1 MKNKT
6 IKSALLSS
14 MILISAVCFIYV
26 NVAATSGN
34 KTCVNEPAVSIENAV
49 VKDSK
54 MPDLKLIKSVIDILG
69 KFTTAK

>member
-6 IKSALLSS
+6 IKSALFSS
-14 MILISAVCFIYV
+14 IILISAACFIYV
-26 NVAATSGN
+26 NLATTSGN
-34 KTCVNEPAVSIENAV
+34 KLNGAEPTVSIENV
-49 VKDSK
+49 TVKDSK

>member
-6 IKSALLSS
+6 IKSALFSS
-14 MILISAVCFIYV
+14 IILMSAVCFIYV

-34 KTCVNEPAVSIENAV
+34 KTSLNNPAVSIENAV

-54 MPDLKLIKSVIDILG
+54 MPDLKFIKSVIDILG
-69 KFTTAK
+69 KFITAQ

>member
-6 IKSALLSS
+6 IKFALFSS
-14 MILISAVCFIYV
+14 IILMSAVCFIYV
-26 NVAATSGN
+26 NSAATSGS
-34 KTCVNEPAVSIENAV
+34 KTSLNDPAVSIENTV

>member
-6 IKSALLSS
+6 IKSALFSS
-14 MILISAVCFIYV
+14 MILISAACFIYV

-34 KTCVNEPAVSIENAV
+34 KNCLNEPAVSIENTV

>member
-6 IKSALLSS
+6 IKSALFSS
-14 MILISAVCFIYV
+14 IILISATCFIYV
-26 NVAATSGN
+26 NVATTSGN
-34 KTCVNEPAVSIENAV
+34 KTNLNEPAVSIENTV

-54 MPDLKLIKSVIDILG
+54 MPDLKLIKSVVDILG

>member
-6 IKSALLSS
+6 IKSALFSS
-14 MILISAVCFIYV
+14 IILISAVCFIYV
-26 NVAATSGN
+26 NVAVTSAN
-34 KTCVNEPAVSIENAV
+34 KAGLNEPTVSIENAV

>member
-6 IKSALLSS
+6 IKSALFSS

-34 KTCVNEPAVSIENAV
+34 KNSNNEPAVSIENAV

-54 MPDLKLIKSVIDILG
+54 MPDLKLIKSIVDILG